1 MYHPYFRGKQ
11 YELITVK
18 EMAPFLAECDFR
30 PINEPVRSE
39 FGGLQRA
46 LDAVRLSAVI
56 DYTPS
61 QYLCEF
67 IKRCGYDGVIYRS
80 SVSDGM
86 NLALFNPA
94 KAAPGEAVQYRVS
107 RVSVVIEQFVAEH
120 GNEALPPD

>member
-30 PINEPVRSE
+30 PIIEPARSE

-67 IKRCGYDGVIYRS
+67 IKRRGYDGVIDRS

-86 NLALFNPA
+86 NLALIQSSKSCA
-94 KAAPGEAVQYRVS
+94 WRSRAVQGLSRLSRYRAICS
-107 RVSVVIEQFVAEH
+107 
-120 GNEALPPD
+120 